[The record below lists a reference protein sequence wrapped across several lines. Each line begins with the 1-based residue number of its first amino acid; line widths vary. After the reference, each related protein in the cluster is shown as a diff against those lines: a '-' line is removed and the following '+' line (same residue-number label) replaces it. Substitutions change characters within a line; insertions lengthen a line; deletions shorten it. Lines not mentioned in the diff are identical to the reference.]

1 MKKTILI
8 LFVIVATFLKAQGDN
23 QAWQFGVN
31 FMPFHFTKQTPYV
44 KEMKWVKLGNNK
56 TVNGI
61 SAGAFTEKYFTEN
74 MGLHIGLEFSN
85 QAYEMLSG
93 VYAKDEMGNWI
104 MDESDM
110 YFNLVSKTKFNYFKL
125 PITIL
130 YALSL
135 NSDNFFWVSSLGI
148 QTSFLSYTNTI
159 KNEIDRQGNYE
170 NFVANKTKTDNYNK
184 IIFGSTI
191 STGIK
196 FKISDTFSGFT
207 NFRCDYDLSNA
218 NKGNFSKNLNSD
230 EYGQLEI
237 TDPTV
242 SYSKL
247 NSSKAHNIRLGLEF
261 GIVYNFN

>member
-1 MKKTILI
+1 MRKTIVI
-8 LFVIVATFLKAQGDN
+8 LFVIFATFLKAQGDN

-56 TVNGI
+56 TVNGV
-61 SAGAFTEKYFTEN
+61 SAGVFTEKYFNEN

-93 VYAKDEMGNWI
+93 IYGKDNDGNWV
-104 MDESDM
+104 MDESTM
-110 YFNLVSKTKFNYFKL
+110 YFHLSLKTKFNYFKL
-125 PITIL
+125 PVTFV
-130 YALSL
+130 YAQNL
-135 NSDNFFWVSSLGI
+135 NDRNLFWVSSLGL
-148 QTSFLSYTNTI
+148 QLSYLTYTSTLE
-159 KNEIDRQGNYE
+159 NEIDRQGNYE
-170 NFVANKTKTDNYNK
+170 YFISNRVNYDNYNK
-184 IIFGSTI
+184 LIFGSVI
-191 STGIK
+191 STGLK
-196 FKISDTFSGFT
+196 FKISDTFNAFT
-207 NFRCDYDLSNA
+207 NLRLDYDISNA
-218 NKGNFSKNLNSD
+218 NKGNFSKDLNSF

-247 NSSKAHNIRLGLEF
+247 NESAAHNIRLGLEF